1 MLKFVQFTIKLLNKS
16 KPYEYI
22 NTTLLIHSVVEVK
35 LGLRIKLNN
44 VKVPQAEQFSKP
56 SSINELHK

>member
-1 MLKFVQFTIKLLNKS
+1 MLKFVQFTIKLLNKC

-22 NTTLLIHSVVEVK
+22 NITLLIHSVVEVK
-35 LGLRIKLNN
+35 LGLCIKLNN
-44 VKVPQAEQFSKP
+44 VKVPQAEQYCTP